1 MLGTVIMSLG
11 VWHLEGI
18 NGVLRESLVVVSLTA
33 VTKCPA
39 KARKEGFVLALG
51 LRVQSL

>member
-1 MLGTVIMSLG
+1 MSLG

-18 NGVLRESLVVVSLTA
+18 NGVLRESLVVMSLTA

-39 KARKEGFVLALG
+39 KVRKGAISDG
-51 LRVQSL
+51 WAATATKA